1 MSTVG
6 KALSLLDKLS
16 QLNAEPGLTDVARLC
31 DLDKATARRLLVELE
46 KHGFV
51 EQDPETRKYRIGSA
65 PVRLARVRE
74 ARYPFLRIAV
84 PFVREL
90 AETSEETVHLAE
102 FSGGALSTIHVEDS
116 PRAHR
121 VIVEIGTHLPF
132 HATASGLA
140 YLAFSGKK
148 QIELAL
154 SQPLESFTEHTVTD
168 PAVVR
173 KMIDETIARG
183 FSISSQGLEVGVV
196 STGAPILSP
205 TGQPIGSITIA
216 APLVRANAATLNGF
230 GAIVSAAAKRI
241 SEKYYGSERP
251 MGTETQAR
259 GTG

>member
-16 QLNAEPGLTDVARLC
+16 QLNAEPGLTEVARLC
-31 DLDKATARRLLVELE
+31 DLDKATARRMLVELE

-65 PVRLARVRE
+65 PVRLARIRE

-84 PFVREL
+84 AFAKDI
-90 AETSEETVHLAE
+90 AETSQETVHLSE
-102 FSGGALSTIHVEDS
+102 FAGGRLSTIHVEDS

-121 VIVEIGTHLPF
+121 VIIEIGTRLPL

-140 YLAFSGKK
+140 YLAFCGKE
-148 QIELAL
+148 QRDAAL
-154 SQPLESFTEHTVTD
+154 SQPLEAFTDHTVTD
-168 PAVVR
+168 PLTVR
-173 KMIDETIARG
+173 RMLTETAERG
-183 FSISSQGLEVGVV
+183 YSISNQGLESGVV
-196 STGAPILSP
+196 STAAAIRSP
-205 TGQPIGSITIA
+205 TGLPIGAIAIA
-216 APLVRANAATLNGF
+216 APLVRANAATLNDF
-230 GAIVSAAAKRI
+230 GLVVSAAAKRI

-251 MGTETQAR
+251 MGTATQAR